1 VHPLRPIAPAKI
13 RFLGYFMLFS
23 LRTAACS
30 AFGLSLTLAAASS
43 NAATINFD
51 SRKHGQVITD
61 DYLLSKGVLFS
72 AVNFQ
77 GGPDLAVAFDS
88 GRAQTDDPDL
98 EDPWD
103 IGNIPSPTRLWK
115 VLIVAENDIDLN
127 NDGLLDHPD
136 DQGSTPA
143 LGLAGQLELD
153 FVAPHRTF
161 GLDLVDVEPGDEVG
175 FIAFHLRG
183 VEIARV
189 GFAEF
194 ITPASPF
201 YDPTIVFGDNSANR
215 IQPITAEQLNIVAFD
230 KVVVGTG
237 MCLAIDNLNFQPYQG
252 ALPQVPEPSALAAI
266 ALLVPMLVR
275 RSRRRNRQVG

>member
-1 VHPLRPIAPAKI
+1 
-13 RFLGYFMLFS
+13 M
-23 LRTAACS
+23 
-30 AFGLSLTLAAASS
+30 SLTLAAATS

-61 DYLLSKGVLFS
+61 DYLLSKGVVFS

-88 GRAQTDDPDL
+88 GRSQTDDHDL
-98 EDPWD
+98 EDPWNV
-103 IGNIPSPTRLWK
+103 GNIPSSTRLWK
-115 VLIVAENDIDLN
+115 ILIVAENDIDLN
-127 NDGLLDHPD
+127 RDGLLDHPD

-153 FVAPHRTF
+153 FAAPHRTF
-161 GLDLVDVEPGDEVG
+161 GLDLVDVEPGDEIG

-189 GFAEF
+189 GFDEF

-237 MCLAIDNLNFQPYQG
+237 MCLAIDNLNFQLYDG
-252 ALPQVPEPSALAAI
+252 ALPSVPEPSALAAI
-266 ALLVPMLVR
+266 GLAFTTWA
-275 RSRRRNRQVG
+275 RRRRRDER